1 MLQILSFHPVTRFG
15 WGLGCY
21 NQVLVGSS
29 LYADIKYLALVPRLF
44 TKPNPAART
53 TSWKQNDS
61 FVSSLFSCDTHGK
74 RSLLKL
80 ISTMSF
86 LSDTHIHITYLQW
99 LLELKCKWYD
109 EMFKW
114 TTGTYGHFDLLHFG
128 LLNYHRFLYCRLL
141 PCITRRV
148 NTCKSLLLR
157 IHELPSWTSCIK
169 TADNGSVT
177 EIK

>member
-1 MLQILSFHPVTRFG
+1 M
-15 WGLGCY
+15 
-21 NQVLVGSS
+21 
-29 LYADIKYLALVPRLF
+29 
-44 TKPNPAART
+44 
-53 TSWKQNDS
+53 
-61 FVSSLFSCDTHGK
+61 FSCDTHGK
-74 RSLLKL
+74 FGKRSLLKLRILIL

-157 IHELPSWTSCIK
+157 IHELASWTSCSK
-169 TADNGSVT
+169 TADNWKCYRDLVGLNFPKVNYKRNFLGVT
-177 EIK
+177 EVRPLPKALDGRSYTSLNPKPSTSFYC